1 MSMTPNYVD
10 QLIAQTPK
18 AVAKQEDIWGSRG
31 GGATKFQGA
40 EEWLLAIVP
49 FPIWMP
55 SFLRKAIIRLAIN
68 LCVKLFNYVWGHV
81 WNSQRIKS
89 LLMEGN

>member
-18 AVAKQEDIWGSRG
+18 AVAKQEDIWGHNAG
-31 GGATKFQGA
+31 IAKFAGA
-40 EEWLLAIVP
+40 EEALLAVIP
-49 FPIWMP
+49 FPWWMP
-55 SFLRKAIIRLAIN
+55 ESLRKAFIRVAIN
-68 LCVKLFNYVWGHV
+68 LCVKLFNYVWGKV